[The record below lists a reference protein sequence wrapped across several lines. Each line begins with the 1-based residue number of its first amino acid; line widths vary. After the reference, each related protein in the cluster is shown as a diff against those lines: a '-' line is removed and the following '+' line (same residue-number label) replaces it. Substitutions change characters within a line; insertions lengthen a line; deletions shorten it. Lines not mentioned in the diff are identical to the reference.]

1 MKHILTLAALVFATS
16 CFGQDTTVVCGY
28 QYTPPIG
35 GGLLGGWP
43 FSDVFIP
50 SENEVVS
57 IFADFE
63 RPNYS
68 GSALDFA
75 AAFCSGCSEL
85 ELSSWTLE
93 WPSSYLWNYDT
104 IPFPMYQT
112 ELDFTEIS
120 NAAVVGPG
128 FLRILAPINEL
139 GWGDLCVGFR
149 SLTGCADEM
158 ACNFSN
164 TPGLISDPELCI
176 YDCCPGPSCCGQGMH
191 WDWTL
196 SECVIDTPSDTDF
209 DGCVGMT
216 DLLDLLSLFGT
227 CAEEEL
233 EEEPEV
239 AEWSC
244 GSPLAYQGYDYETVQ
259 IGGQCWFAENLRS
272 ENYENGEAIASS
284 LSDGEWSSTNS
295 GAVAVYGEE
304 SGCNSVSPDFD
315 ACNPG
320 LSLEA
325 YGRLYNWYAVN
336 DNRGLCPTGWH
347 VPTDDELT
355 TMTDWL
361 GGDDVAGNHMKT
373 TYGWDDNGNGTNLSG
388 YSGLPCGYRNGSGGF
403 QNAGF
408 SGDWW
413 SSSPTAISGWSRY
426 LVDHVE
432 SVGRDDEQNP
442 RYGFSIRCIK
452 DSE

>member
-1 MKHILTLAALVFATS
+1 M
-16 CFGQDTTVVCGY
+16 
-28 QYTPPIG
+28 
-35 GGLLGGWP
+35 
-43 FSDVFIP
+43 FIP

-191 WDWTL
+191 WDWVL

-227 CAEEEL
+227 CAAEEL

-244 GSPLAYQGYDYETVQ
+244 GSPLAYHGYDYETVQ
-259 IGGQCWFAENLRS
+259 IGEQCWFAENLRS
-272 ENYENGEAIASS
+272 ENYENGDAIPTN
-284 LSDGEWSSTNS
+284 LSDDEWISTSS
-295 GAVAVYGEE
+295 GAVAVYGQG
-304 SGCNSVSPDFD
+304 SSNCNSDDVPEGD
-315 ACNPG
+315 ACNDSW
-320 LSLEA
+320 SLAE
-325 YGRLYNWYAVN
+325 YGRLYNWFAV
-336 DNRGLCPTGWH
+336 DDARGLCPSGWH
-347 VPTDDELT
+347 APTDGEWT
-355 TMTDWL
+355 MMTDHL
-361 GGDDVAGNHMKT
+361 GGESVAGGKLKA
-373 TYGWDDNGNGTNLSG
+373 TYGWHNGNNGTNSSG
-388 YSGLPCGYRNGSGGF
+388 FSGLPGGVRYSNGTF
-403 QNAGF
+403 ANAGNN
-408 SGDWW
+408 GHWW
-413 SSSPTAISGWSRY
+413 SSSPSTEDPWSRFLDSNSGFGNY
-426 LVDHVE
+426 IVRYNIY
-432 SVGRDDEQNP
+432 GP
-442 RYGFSIRCIK
+442 RNGFSVRCIQ